1 MNAILFDLR
10 DAIHGLRRDRAYAAT
25 VIAALAL
32 TVGAATAVFSI
43 IDGVLLKPLA
53 YRESQRLVEVKE
65 IWRQLADV
73 MPTVPVNERH
83 FEYWRAHSHTV
94 ESLAQYIVL
103 PANLT
108 GTGDATQ
115 ISIGRASG
123 SLFEVLQVHA
133 AIGRTLTPADEPGG
147 RPEVAV
153 ITDSCW
159 RQRFGSDPAIVGR
172 TIVVD
177 GTPRTVVGVLPATF
191 TLPAER
197 LAAPAEAFV
206 PIHMDTER
214 VGWEGDHNNEAI
226 GRLRAG
232 VTPAQSRAELDVLQA
247 QVSEIAA
254 KQAHEP
260 VTLASAVTPLNEAV
274 IGNARHGLW
283 LLLGAIGAV
292 FLIACSNLASLSL
305 TRAISRLRDT
315 AIRSALGANRR
326 RLVTRS
332 AIEQMLLAATGGA
345 LGLAV
350 AWAALHVFV
359 RTAPIDLPRVGEVA
373 IDGRVVA
380 FAAAVS
386 ILAGALVAILPAW
399 RNARSDL
406 EQMLRAAALTTTGDR
421 GGMRTRGVLLAVQ
434 VALSLMLL
442 VVTGLLGARFARLMT
457 VDRGF
462 VAERVL
468 VVPLSLPAS
477 RYATEPALVAAHD
490 RLLAAVRPLPGV
502 TNATS
507 VSSTPLSGCG
517 QVNTIA
523 PDGSRL
529 PRSEQPSANFRFVGP
544 EFFRTAGIAVLRG
557 RVFTD
562 ADRGPGRTMPALVSE
577 PTARRLWPGQDAV
590 GKTCS
595 RALPGEEGFE
605 IVGVVADARITS
617 LERTPPLMVY
627 LPYWWRSRAATSLLV
642 KAAGDPSALMPSIR
656 RAIREIDP
664 EIAIGSA
671 RALEQLVE
679 DSVGARRYQMRLFIA
694 FGIVALLIATLGVYA
709 VTSYGVS
716 RRRREMNIRVAL
728 GAQPSQVRAMI
739 VRESG
744 TPLLLGAAA
753 GVAGAL
759 SIGGVVA
766 SLLFE
771 VRPRDPLVI
780 GGVTTI
786 VTAVGLFAAMT
797 AVRRGLSI
805 DPAAALRE
813 E

>member
-1 MNAILFDLR
+1 MNSVLFDLR
-10 DAIHGLRRDRAYAAT
+10 DAAQGLRRDRAYAAT
-25 VIAALAL
+25 VIATLAL
-32 TVGAATAVFSI
+32 TIGAATAVFSI
-43 IDGVLLKPLA
+43 VDGVLLKPLA
-53 YRESQRLVEVKE
+53 YRESQRLVAVRE
-65 IWRQLADV
+65 IWRQLADR
-73 MPTVPVNERH
+73 MPTAPVNEQH
-83 FEYWRAHSHTV
+83 FEYWRAHSQTL

-108 GTGDATQ
+108 GAGDATQ

-123 SLFEVLQVHA
+123 SLFDVLQVQA
-133 AIGRTLTPADEPGG
+133 AIGRTLTPADEPSD

-153 ITDSCW
+153 MTDACW

-177 GTPRTVVGVLPATF
+177 GTPRTVVGVLPASF
-191 TLPAER
+191 SLPTER
-197 LAAPAEAFV
+197 LAAPADAFV

-214 VGWEGDHNNEAI
+214 VGWEGDHNNEAV

-247 QVSEIAA
+247 QVSEIAT
-254 KQAHEP
+254 KEAHEP
-260 VTLASAVTPLNEAV
+260 VTLASAVTPLTEAIV
-274 IGNARHGLW
+274 GKARQGLL

-292 FLIACSNLASLSL
+292 LLIACSNLANLSL
-305 TRAISRLRDT
+305 TRAVSRLRDT
-315 AIRSALGANRR
+315 AIRSALGANRW
-326 RLVTRS
+326 RLVGRA

-350 AWAALHVFV
+350 ARAALHVFV
-359 RTAPIDLPRVGEVA
+359 RTAPIDLPRVSEVA
-373 IDGRVVA
+373 IDERVVA

-386 ILAGALVAILPAW
+386 ILAGAVVAILPAW
-399 RNARSDL
+399 RHARTDL
-406 EQMLRAAALTTTGDR
+406 EHTLRAAALTTTSDR

-434 VALSLMLL
+434 VALSLTLL
-442 VVTGLLGARFARLMT
+442 VVTGLLGASFARLMT

-468 VVPLSLPAS
+468 LVPLSLPAG
-477 RYATEPALVAAHD
+477 RYGTEPALVAAHD
-490 RLLAAVRPLPGV
+490 RLLAAVRTLPGV
-502 TNATS
+502 ISATS
-507 VSSTPLSGCG
+507 ISSTPLSGSG

-544 EFFRTAGIAVLRG
+544 EFFRTTGIAVLGG

-562 ADRGPGRTMPALVSE
+562 ADRGPGRAMPALVSE
-577 PTARRLWPGQDAV
+577 PTAKRLWPGQDAV
-590 GKTCS
+590 GKTFS
-595 RALPGEEGFE
+595 RALPGEQGFE
-605 IVGVVADARITS
+605 VVGVVADARITS

-642 KAAGDPSALMPSIR
+642 KAGGDPSALMPSIR
-656 RAIREIDP
+656 RAIREVDP

-671 RALEQLVE
+671 RPLEQLVE
-679 DSVGARRYQMRLFIA
+679 ASVSARRYQMQLFVA
-694 FGIVALLIATLGVYA
+694 FGMVALLIATLGVYA

-728 GAQPSQVRAMI
+728 GAQASQVRAMM
-739 VRESG
+739 VMESG
-744 TPLLLGAAA
+744 RPLLLGAAA

-759 SIGGVVA
+759 SLGGVVA

-780 GGVTTI
+780 GGVTAM
-786 VTAVGLFAAMT
+786 VAAVGLLAAMM